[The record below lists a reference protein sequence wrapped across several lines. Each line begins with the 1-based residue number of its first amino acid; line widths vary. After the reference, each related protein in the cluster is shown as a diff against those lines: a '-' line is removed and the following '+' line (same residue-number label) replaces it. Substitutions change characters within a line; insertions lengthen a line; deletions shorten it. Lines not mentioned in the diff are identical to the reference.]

1 MLGVGNGLIVTD
13 NEREAEHEPSEAGDV
28 SVTLT
33 EPTPAAPQ
41 TTLMAF
47 VFDAPLIE
55 PPVTVHAYALPTTFG
70 VAYVAVP

>member
-13 NEREAEHEPSEAGDV
+13 KVREAEQEPRDAGVV

-41 TTLMAF
+41 TTLIAL
-47 VFDAPLIE
+47 VFAAPLIE
-55 PPVTVHAYALPTTFG
+55 PPVTVHAYAFPTTFG
-70 VAYVAVP
+70 VAYVADP